1 MGLEQSLLRTIM
13 IKSKKI
19 TIVFQ
24 GQIDPSQLGSG
35 ATDGTDFLYN
45 LAQTKKALPNAKV
58 ILSTWNSFEFPSYY
72 NTAAKLGVDRLILNP
87 DPGGLPNIKFGYDT
101 PNNVNRQIA
110 STAAGMALVNTKYAL
125 KLRADSFLTSDN
137 LLSIYDDYVKAI
149 KKAPQSDSQT
159 LSPASKKA
167 SKKSKAGGAKKRKKN
182 NKNYSPIAVA
192 SFFTIDPNVYEHMA
206 FHVSDW
212 VQFGKRKALQEY
224 WSVKPMSE
232 KNATYF
238 ESNHHDDDAAF
249 FDNQFRT
256 KLAVEQH
263 IAVKYAKSRGYKVP
277 THYNHIDDDILKG
290 YNRFLA
296 EHFIVLDL
304 EQFGLSFPKYGW
316 VQGDDFMALNCVS
329 HEDWYR
335 MLSEHWQLK
344 NPDQSLLDAAD
355 NRLALKR
362 DNLARIAAEQVTM
375 SLIYP

>member
-1 MGLEQSLLRTIM
+1 M

-19 TIVFQ
+19 TVVFQ
-24 GQIDPSQLGSG
+24 GHIDPNQLGTG
-35 ATDGTDFLYN
+35 ATDGSDFLYN
-45 LAQTKKALPNAKV
+45 LAQTKKALPKARI
-58 ILSTWNSFEFPSYY
+58 ILSTWNSFEFPSDY
-72 NTAAKLGVDRLILNP
+72 NTAAKLGVDHLVLNP

-110 STAAGMALVNTKYAL
+110 STAAGMALVATKYAL
-125 KLRADSFLTSDN
+125 KLRADSFLTSDH

-159 LSPASKKA
+159 LSAQSPTSPQKA
-167 SKKSKAGGAKKRKKN
+167 SKKSKSSSVKRKKN
-182 NKNYSPIAVA
+182 NKKYSPIAVA

-206 FHVSDW
+206 YHVSDW

-238 ESNHHDDDAAF
+238 ESHSHDDDAAF

-277 THYNHIDDDILKG
+277 SHYNQIDDEILTG

-304 EQFGLSFPKYGW
+304 DQFGLSFPKYGW
-316 VQGDDFMALNCVS
+316 VRGDDFMALNCVS

-335 MLSEHWQLK
+335 LLSEHWQLD
-344 NPDQSLLDAAD
+344 NPNQALLDAAD
-355 NRLALKR
+355 SRLALKR

>member
-1 MGLEQSLLRTIM
+1 M

-24 GQIDPSQLGSG
+24 GQIDPNQLGSG

-58 ILSTWNSFEFPSYY
+58 ILSTWNSFEFPSDY

-101 PNNVNRQIA
+101 PNNVNRQIT
-110 STAAGMALVNTKYAL
+110 STAAGMALVTTKYAL
-125 KLRADSFLTSDN
+125 KLRADSFLTSDS
-137 LLSIYDDYVKAI
+137 LLAIYDDYVKAI

-159 LSPASKKA
+159 LSPQSKKA
-167 SKKSKAGGAKKRKKN
+167 KKIGTKKRKKN
-182 NKNYSPIAVA
+182 NKKYSPIAVA

-212 VQFGKRKALQEY
+212 VQFGKRKVLQEY

-238 ESNHHDDDAAF
+238 ESHNHDDDAAF

-263 IAVKYAKSRGYKVP
+263 IAIKYAKSRGYKVP
-277 THYNHIDDDILKG
+277 SHYNQIDDDILNG

-304 EQFGLSFPKYGW
+304 ERFGLSFPKYGW

-335 MLSEHWQLK
+335 LLNEHWQLN

-362 DNLARIAAEQVTM
+362 DSFARIAAEQVTM